1 MAYGAHRFRGGIFRA
16 ALRLHGL
23 AMLRFLFVLLSVVV
37 VLAGCTGQRLL
48 PAAEVPPV
56 HAPLIPGY
64 QDIRA
69 WGDVAPP
76 NADAQLAKIRE
87 QIRARA
93 RNEGQLPNGGKY
105 DVLVLSGGGSD
116 GAYGAG
122 LLNGWTAR
130 GERPEFQ
137 LVTGIS
143 TGALIAPFAFLGPD
157 YDDELERF
165 YTTTRTQ
172 DVVELSILR
181 ALFGWAL
188 GLTDV
193 TLLQVTL
200 DNVLTDEMINRIA
213 EEHAKGRR
221 LWIGTTNLDAQRP
234 VIWDIGAIASSDR
247 PNKRELIRD
256 VLLAS
261 SAIPGAFP
269 PVQFT
274 VDIAGKRY
282 SEMHVDGGVTRQL
295 FVYPR
300 QMRLDQELAQ
310 SRTGMDLGTI
320 YVIRNTK
327 LDPDYNPVSA
337 NVLRITERSI
347 STLIKAAG
355 VADVQVIEDQA
366 NRDGWALKIT
376 AVPGSFSEVENELF
390 DPVYMRALYEV
401 GFERALTGDPW
412 ETVLGP
418 GGEPVR
424 DEGKMPP
431 PG

>member
-1 MAYGAHRFRGGIFRA
+1 MRFRIPLF
-16 ALRLHGL
+16 
-23 AMLRFLFVLLSVVV
+23 MLVAVA
-37 VLAGCTGQRLL
+37 LAGCTGVRLP
-48 PAAEVPPV
+48 PALATTTE
-56 HAPLIPGY
+56 AKSLIPGY

-69 WGDVAPP
+69 WGDVAPQ
-76 NADAQLAKIRE
+76 DGQAQLATIRN
-87 QIRARA
+87 QILARA
-93 RNEGQLPNGGKY
+93 ERERGLPNGGIY

-122 LLNGWTAR
+122 LLNGWTR
-130 GERPEFQ
+130 HGDRPEFQ

-157 YDDELERF
+157 YDEELERF
-165 YTTTRTQ
+165 YTTTRTA
-172 DVVELSILR
+172 DLIELNVLR

-188 GLTDV
+188 GLTDI
-193 TLLQVTL
+193 TLMQVTV
-200 DNVLTDEMINRIA
+200 DNVLTDEMIGHIA
-213 EEHAKGRR
+213 AEHAKGRR

-261 SAIPGAFP
+261 SAIPGALP
-269 PVQFT
+269 PVLFT
-274 VDIAGKRY
+274 VEVDGEQF

-300 QMRLDQELAQ
+300 QWRLDEQLAQ
-310 SRTGMDLGTI
+310 RVNGITLGTI
-320 YVIRNTK
+320 YVVRNTR
-327 LDPDYNPVSA
+327 LDPVNAPVRP
-337 NVLRITERSI
+337 NLLDITQRSI

-355 VADVQVIEDQA
+355 VADIQVIEDQA
-366 NRDGWALKIT
+366 NRDGWALRVT
-376 AVPGSFSEVENELF
+376 AVPASFDQVENEFF
-390 DPVYMRALYEV
+390 DPDYMRALFDV
-401 GFERALTGDPW
+401 GYERALAGDPW

-418 GGEPVR
+418 GGVR
-424 DEGKMPP
+424 VRSPERMPP

>member
-1 MAYGAHRFRGGIFRA
+1 MPRSAYFP
-16 ALRLHGL
+16 
-23 AMLRFLFVLLSVVV
+23 LLLIVA
-37 VLAGCTGQRLL
+37 LAGCTGVRLP
-48 PAAEVPPV
+48 PAMQEATEEK
-56 HAPLIPGY
+56 PLIAGFK
-64 QDIRA
+64 DIRV

-76 NADAQLAKIRE
+76 DGEAKLATIRE
-87 QIRARA
+87 QILARA
-93 RNEGQLPNGGKY
+93 RREHGLPNDGNY

-122 LLNGWTAR
+122 LLNGWTRA
-130 GERPEFQ
+130 GDRPEFQ

-143 TGALIAPFAFLGPD
+143 TGALIAPFAFLGPE

-165 YTTTRTQ
+165 YTTTRTE
-172 DVVELSILR
+172 DVIELNILR
-181 ALFGWAL
+181 AVFGWAL
-188 GLTDV
+188 GLSDI
-193 TLLQVTL
+193 TLLQVTVN
-200 DNVLTDEMINRIA
+200 NVLTDEMIERIA

-247 PNKRELIRD
+247 PDKRELIRD

-269 PVQFT
+269 PVLFIVQVGDKQF
-274 VDIAGKRY
+274 

-300 QMRLDQELAQ
+300 QWRLDEQLAQ
-310 SRTGMDLGTI
+310 RVSQINLGTI
-320 YVIRNTK
+320 YVIRNTR
-327 LDPDYNPVSA
+327 LDPVNSPVRP
-337 NVLRITERSI
+337 NLLDITQRSI

-355 VADVQVIEDQA
+355 IADIQVIEDQA

-376 AVPGSFSEVENELF
+376 AVPSSFDQIENEFF
-390 DPVYMRALYEV
+390 DPDYMRALFDV
-401 GFERALTGDPW
+401 GYERALMGDPW

-418 GGEPVR
+418 GGVRVR
-424 DEGKMPP
+424 DPERMPP